1 MSKEQ
6 LKQERAARYGTRTAN
21 RMLDEAAMTEQEHA
35 IEAAVAGAIASER
48 NRIASIMALDEY
60 AGREQLAK
68 IAIQKGMDVS
78 TAAEML
84 RASPIAQA
92 PRAENGKA
100 QRAAMEKL
108 FGEVPAVRP
117 DPQGTGLVSSEN
129 NRRADMVA
137 AARQA
142 REAKY
147 GAGR

>member
-6 LKQERAARYGTRTAN
+6 LKQVRAARYGTRTAS
-21 RMLDEAAMTEQEHA
+21 RMLNEAAMTEQEHA
-35 IEAAVAGAIASER
+35 IEAAVSGAIASER
-48 NRIASIMALDEY
+48 NRIAAIMSLPEY
-60 AGREQLAK
+60 AGREQLGRV
-68 IAIQKGMDVS
+68 AIEKGMDVS

-92 PRAENGKA
+92 PVKENGKA
-100 QRAAMEKL
+100 QRAAMAKL

-117 DPQGTGLVSSEN
+117 DPQGTGLESSEN

-147 GAGR
+147 GK